1 MPARVLII
9 DDEIKMG
16 KALKHVL
23 AKEGYGVEAID
34 NPLEGLALLQRERY
48 DVLLCDLKMPG
59 LSGLDVLERSKGL
72 QPDLNVIMMTA
83 YASAETAV
91 ESMKRGAY
99 DYLIK
104 PFSTDELKILIQRC
118 LDTEVLRQENA
129 FLKDQLQEK
138 FRPENFISVSKVMQS
153 VLQRARKVAESNAT
167 VLITGE
173 SGTGKEVLARAIH
186 AASPRAKRCFVTMNC
201 GAVTESLLEAELFG
215 HKRGSFTGAGEDRQ
229 GLFEA
234 ADKGTIFLDETGEV
248 SPAMQVKLLRVLQS
262 GEFQRVGDP
271 AIIKVDV
278 RVIAATNRNLE
289 KMVQAGLFRIDLY
302 YRLNVVPLYVPPL
315 RERWEDIQ
323 PLIEFFLDRYSG
335 GKDYRFSQA
344 ALELM
349 ESYNWPG
356 NVRELENAVEHAVV
370 LSEGSVLGVDSLPMS
385 LRSYQDKEQGQL
397 GAWWLEK
404 LTLAEAEQRML
415 EAAMGRTN
423 NNMTRA
429 ARQLG
434 ITRRALGYR
443 LRKYGLY
450 RKEMD
455 EGAVEEGAGEAV
467 GKEEYQEPE
476 SEEKDVEVE

>member
-1 MPARVLII
+1 
-9 DDEIKMG
+9 
-16 KALKHVL
+16 
-23 AKEGYGVEAID
+23 
-34 NPLEGLALLQRERY
+34 
-48 DVLLCDLKMPG
+48 
-59 LSGLDVLERSKGL
+59 
-72 QPDLNVIMMTA
+72 
-83 YASAETAV
+83 
-91 ESMKRGAY
+91 
-99 DYLIK
+99 
-104 PFSTDELKILIQRC
+104 
-118 LDTEVLRQENA
+118 
-129 FLKDQLQEK
+129 
-138 FRPENFISVSKVMQS
+138 
-153 VLQRARKVAESNAT
+153 
-167 VLITGE
+167 
-173 SGTGKEVLARAIH
+173 
-186 AASPRAKRCFVTMNC
+186 
-201 GAVTESLLEAELFG
+201 
-215 HKRGSFTGAGEDRQ
+215 
-229 GLFEA
+229 
-234 ADKGTIFLDETGEV
+234 
-248 SPAMQVKLLRVLQS
+248 VLQS

-289 KMVQAGLFRIDLY
+289 KMVEAGLFRTDLY

-335 GKDYRFSQA
+335 GKGYRFSQA

-370 LSEGSVLGVDSLPMS
+370 LSDGSVLGADSLPMS

-415 EAAMGRTN
+415 EAAMGRTK

-455 EGAVEEGAGEAV
+455 EGAVEEGTSEAA
-467 GKEEYQEPE
+467 ENDEYPEPE
-476 SEEKDVEVE
+476 SEDKDVEVE

>member
-34 NPLEGLALLQRERY
+34 NPLEGLALLERERY

-118 LDTEVLRQENA
+118 LGTEVLRQENA

-455 EGAVEEGAGEAV
+455 EGAVEEGTGEAAE
-467 GKEEYQEPE
+467 KEEYPELE

>member
-23 AKEGYGVEAID
+23 AKEGYGVEAFD
-34 NPLEGLALLQRERY
+34 NPVEGLALLERERY

-118 LDTEVLRQENA
+118 LDTRVLRQENA

-271 AIIKVDV
+271 AVIKVDV

-289 KMVQAGLFRIDLY
+289 KMVQAGLFRTDLY

-335 GKDYRFSQA
+335 SKDYRFSQA

-356 NVRELENAVEHAVV
+356 NVRELENAIEHAVV

-455 EGAVEEGAGEAV
+455 EGAVEEETGEAV
-467 GKEEYQEPE
+467 EKEEYPEPE

>member
-23 AKEGYGVEAID
+23 AKEGYRVETIG
-34 NPLEGLALLQRERY
+34 NPLEGLALLERERY

-118 LDTEVLRQENA
+118 LDTRVLRQENA

-271 AIIKVDV
+271 AVIKVDV

-289 KMVQAGLFRIDLY
+289 KMVQAGLFRTDLY

-335 GKDYRFSQA
+335 SKDYRFSQA

-356 NVRELENAVEHAVV
+356 NVRELENAIEHAVV

-455 EGAVEEGAGEAV
+455 EGAVEEETGEAV
-467 GKEEYQEPE
+467 EKEEYPEPE

>member
-23 AKEGYGVEAID
+23 AKEGYGVEAFD
-34 NPLEGLALLQRERY
+34 NPVEGLALLERERY

-59 LSGLDVLERSKGL
+59 LSGLDVLERSKGM

-104 PFSTDELKILIQRC
+104 PFSTDELKILIHRC
-118 LDTEVLRQENA
+118 LDTTVLRQENA

-186 AASPRAKRCFVTMNC
+186 AASPRAKRCFVTVNC
-201 GAVTESLLEAELFG
+201 GAVTETLLEAELFG

-289 KMVQAGLFRIDLY
+289 KMVEAGLFRTDLY

-335 GKDYRFSQA
+335 GKGYRFSQA

-370 LSEGSVLGVDSLPMS
+370 LSDGSVLGADSLPMS

-455 EGAVEEGAGEAV
+455 EGAVEEGAGEAAE
-467 GKEEYQEPE
+467 KEEYPEPE
-476 SEEKDVEVE
+476 SEEKDVEME

>member
-23 AKEGYGVEAID
+23 AKEGYGVEAFD
-34 NPLEGLALLQRERY
+34 NPVEGLALLERERY

-104 PFSTDELKILIQRC
+104 PFSTDELKILIHRC
-118 LDTEVLRQENA
+118 LDTTVLRQENA

-173 SGTGKEVLARAIH
+173 SGTGKEVLASAIH
-186 AASPRAKRCFVTMNC
+186 AASPRAKRCFVTVNC
-201 GAVTESLLEAELFG
+201 GAVTETLLEAELFG

-289 KMVQAGLFRIDLY
+289 KMVEAGLFRTDLY

-335 GKDYRFSQA
+335 GKGYRFSQA

-370 LSEGSVLGVDSLPMS
+370 LSDGSVLGADSLPMS

-455 EGAVEEGAGEAV
+455 EGAVEEGTGEAGE
-467 GKEEYQEPE
+467 KEEYPEPE
-476 SEEKDVEVE
+476 SEEKDVEME

>member
-23 AKEGYGVEAID
+23 AKEGYGVEAFD
-34 NPLEGLALLQRERY
+34 NPVEGLALLERERY

-59 LSGLDVLERSKGL
+59 LSGLDVLERSKGM

-118 LDTEVLRQENA
+118 LDTRVLRQENA

-271 AIIKVDV
+271 AVIKVDV

-289 KMVQAGLFRIDLY
+289 KMVQAGLFRTDLY

-335 GKDYRFSQA
+335 SKDYRFSQA

-356 NVRELENAVEHAVV
+356 NVRELENAIEHAVV

-455 EGAVEEGAGEAV
+455 EGAVEEETGEAV
-467 GKEEYQEPE
+467 EKEEYPEPE